1 MLIPS
6 RRKFLSI
13 SCRSLGTL
21 GAASLMSRFSQVNAL
36 AQDACPADYKALV
49 CIFLFGG
56 NDGNNTVVPI
66 IHAQATPLIP
76 TATMRRSAAGWLCR
90 QPT

>member
-6 RRKFLSI
+6 RRKFLRI

-66 IHAQATPLIP
+66 STPSNPANSYSNYAQIRGGLAL
-76 TATMRRSAAGWLCR
+76 RRC
-90 QPT
+90 P